1 MGYGHPLPNVW
12 SARLKH
18 SVSICHVVLVVF
30 VPDMWEPV
38 ERRGPER
45 FEYAFR
51 DAVGSHSKLEDEN
64 LVLES
69 T

>member
-1 MGYGHPLPNVW
+1 M
-12 SARLKH
+12 
-18 SVSICHVVLVVF
+18 VLVVF